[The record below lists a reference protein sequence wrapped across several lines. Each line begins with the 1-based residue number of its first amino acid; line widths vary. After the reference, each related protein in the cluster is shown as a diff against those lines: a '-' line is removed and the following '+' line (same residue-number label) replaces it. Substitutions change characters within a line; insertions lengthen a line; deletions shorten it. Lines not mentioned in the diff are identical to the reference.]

1 VIAILREEPNRR
13 AGVETNMRVSLR
25 ATHVLVWGMLI
36 TATASSAQT
45 AADTPAFEAAS
56 VRLNKMP
63 GPVRGLVGLQPG
75 RLVATAAT
83 LRQLVES
90 AFGVQ
95 EDRIVGAPGW
105 AASDL
110 FDVTATAPPD
120 VTIEQ
125 AQVMLQNLLAERFGL
140 RTHRETRDLPIY
152 SLVLDRADRRLG
164 PDLRL
169 SGADCVPMKIPAGM
183 PPPPPPPPG
192 ARQTRPLSAR
202 PPLRCPSMFFAGT
215 SGAVSARKMLIGE
228 LARGLTLAAGRPV
241 VDRTGLSGE
250 FDIDLTYQSD
260 LVAGGGPRFD
270 APPLPTA
277 LRDQLGLKLE
287 SGRGPIDVV
296 VIDTVQQPADN

>member
-1 VIAILREEPNRR
+1 VLLLVTASAV
-13 AGVETNMRVSLR
+13 AGVSGQ
-25 ATHVLVWGMLI
+25 A
-36 TATASSAQT
+36 
-45 AADTPAFEAAS
+45 PALGPSFEVAS
-56 VRLNKMP
+56 VRLNRNP
-63 GPVRGLVGLQPG
+63 GPTRGLVGLQPG

-83 LRQLVES
+83 LRQLIES
-90 AFGVQ
+90 AFGVPD
-95 EDRIVGAPGW
+95 DRIVEAPGW

-110 FDVTATAPPD
+110 FDVTGTVSPE

-125 AQVMLQNLLAERFGL
+125 AQMMLQNLLAERFGL

-164 PDLRL
+164 PDLRP
-169 SGADCVPMKIPAGM
+169 SAADCIPMKVPASM

-192 ARQTRPLSAR
+192 AQQTRPLSAR

-241 VDRTGLSGE
+241 VDRTGLTGE
-250 FDIDLTYQSD
+250 FDIDLIYQSD
-260 LVAGGGPRFD
+260 LVAGGGPRFE

-296 VIDTVQQPADN
+296 VIDAVQRPADN

>member
-1 VIAILREEPNRR
+1 VAALLL
-13 AGVETNMRVSLR
+13 A
-25 ATHVLVWGMLI
+25 LI
-36 TATASSAQT
+36 SATAANTQT
-45 AADTPAFEAAS
+45 TPAATSTFEAAS
-56 VRLNKMP
+56 VRVNKSP

-75 RLVATAAT
+75 RFVATAAT
-83 LRQLVES
+83 LRQLIES

-95 EDRIVGAPGW
+95 DNQIVGAPGW
-105 AASDL
+105 ATSDL

-120 VTIEQ
+120 VTIPQ
-125 AQVMLQNLLAERFGL
+125 AQVMLQNLLVERFGL
-140 RTHRETRDLPIY
+140 RSHRETRDLPIY

-164 PDLRL
+164 PDLRP
-169 SGADCVPMKIPAGM
+169 SGPDCVAMKVPAAM

-192 ARQTRPLSAR
+192 AAGMRPLSSR

-241 VDRTGLSGE
+241 VDRSGLTGE
-250 FDIDLTYQSD
+250 FDIDLIYQSD

-287 SGRGPIDVV
+287 PGRGPIDVV
-296 VIDTVQQPADN
+296 VIDAVQQPADN